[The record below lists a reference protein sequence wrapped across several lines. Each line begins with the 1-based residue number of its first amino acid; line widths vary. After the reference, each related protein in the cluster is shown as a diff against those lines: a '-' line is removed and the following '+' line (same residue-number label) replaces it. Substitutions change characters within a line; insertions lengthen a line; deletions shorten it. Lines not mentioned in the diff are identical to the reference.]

1 MKKAIIIGSGI
12 AGLATSVRLAVKGY
26 RVEVYE
32 KNSYTGGKLTE
43 IISNGFRFD
52 AGPSL
57 FTLPHQVDELFQL
70 ADEDPKEHF
79 NYQRL
84 PVICNYFYEDG
95 ARLQAF
101 ADPNKFADEVASK
114 LGADKKSV
122 IRYLRKS
129 KFIYD
134 TTYPVFLK
142 QSLHKL
148 RNYLHFDFVKG
159 VLRLPFLGIFDTI
172 DGTNRKW
179 FSDDRLVQLFN
190 RYATYNGSDP
200 YQAPAVLNAI
210 PHLEFNLGAY
220 FPNGGMHEI
229 SQSIYRLAKRKGV
242 LFHLNQNVDEII
254 VKDKK
259 ATAVRIGN
267 EINTADLIICNS
279 DIVPAYRKLLKTQKA
294 PEKTLGQPRS
304 SSALIFYWGIQG
316 NFPELDMHNIFFSAD
331 YKAEFQAIFQDQTIS
346 DDPTVY
352 INITSKIQKADA
364 PDGCENWFV
373 MINVPGDK
381 GQDWESLK
389 HKAKTAILRKL
400 SRLLGKEIAPLIVT
414 EEMLEPKMI
423 ESRTS
428 SFQGSL
434 YGSSSN
440 NRYAAFLRHANFTN
454 KIKNLFFCGGSVH
467 PGGGIPLCLLSA
479 KIVSDLVSE

>member
-12 AGLATSVRLAVKGY
+12 AGLAASVRLTVKGY
-26 RVEVYE
+26 RVEVFE
-32 KNSYTGGKLTE
+32 KNNYTGGKLTE

-70 ADEDPKEHF
+70 AGENPKEYF
-79 NYQRL
+79 NYKRL
-84 PVICNYFYEDG
+84 PIVCNYFYEDG
-95 ARLQAF
+95 TRLHAY
-101 ADPNKFADEVASK
+101 ADPEKFADEVALK
-114 LGADKKSV
+114 LNTDKKSV
-122 IRYLRKS
+122 VRYLRKS

-148 RNYLHFDFVKG
+148 GNYLNFDFVKG
-159 VLRLPFLGIFDTI
+159 VVRLPFLGIFDTI
-172 DGTNRKW
+172 DGANKKW
-179 FSDDRLVQLFN
+179 FSDERLVQLFN

-229 SQSIYRLAKRKGV
+229 SQSIYHLAKRKGV
-242 LFHLNQNVDEII
+242 LFRLNQEVDEII

-259 ATAVRIGN
+259 AIAVSVGK
-267 EINTADLIICNS
+267 EIHTADLIVCNS

-304 SSALIFYWGIQG
+304 SSALIFYWGIRG

-331 YKAEFQAIFQDQTIS
+331 YRAEFYEIFQNQTIS

-352 INITSKIQKADA
+352 INITSKLQKSDA

-373 MINVPGDK
+373 MINVPGDT
-381 GQDWESLK
+381 GQDWERLK
-389 HKAKTAILRKL
+389 QKAKEAILQKL
-400 SRLLGKEIAPLIVT
+400 SRLLGREISPLIIT
-414 EEMLEPKMI
+414 EEILEPKMI
-423 ESRTS
+423 ELKTS
-428 SFQGSL
+428 SFQGAL

-440 NRYAAFLRHANFTN
+440 NRYSAFLRHANFTN
-454 KIKNLFFCGGSVH
+454 NIENLYFCGGSVH

-479 KIVSDLVSE
+479 KIVSDLIH